1 MKKQFCLV
9 LLSTLLLVSA
19 AICLPPKTDF
29 SGTWKQSNERCVP
42 ERKGNVTRHIDQRG
56 SDLIVETTNMR
67 SSGPPRHAL
76 QHYSTDGRTSS
87 STGTDGDEF
96 QTSVV
101 WKGESL
107 AFSIEEHE
115 DGRVIHSRETWMLIE
130 NGSALQIDRVI
141 LDASAEGRQEQTLI
155 YVRQAPDVNGR

>member
-1 MKKQFCLV
+1 MEAEQRTMRAGAEGQCHAAYR
-9 LLSTLLLVSA
+9 STRFRSDCGDYEYAKLRA
-19 AICLPPKTDF
+19 AAARF
-29 SGTWKQSNERCVP
+29 
-42 ERKGNVTRHIDQRG
+42 
-56 SDLIVETTNMR
+56 
-67 SSGPPRHAL
+67 A
-76 QHYSTDGRTSS
+76 HYSTDGRTSS